1 MRRTDSKKP
10 EKMIKPEGLLNEKTV
25 CGTSKKK
32 KMVKKQSGNEKR
44 NHLYIEIG

>member
-1 MRRTDSKKP
+1 
-10 EKMIKPEGLLNEKTV
+10 MIKPEGRLNEKTV